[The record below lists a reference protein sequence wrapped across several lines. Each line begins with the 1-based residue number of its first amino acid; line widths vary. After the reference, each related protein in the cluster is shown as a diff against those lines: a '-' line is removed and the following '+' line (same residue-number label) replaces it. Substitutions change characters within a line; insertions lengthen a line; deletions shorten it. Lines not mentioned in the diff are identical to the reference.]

1 MKDRILLL
9 ACPLLVAM
17 SLIACS
23 EAEPPAA
30 ETGTKVASSEP
41 AESKPVYNAVAPA
54 EPEVFDNGE
63 RVLLDAPLINGLIM
77 PFDYSVLDQDDSQT
91 GPIRILKTE
100 MEVFGTNEVEAVAQ
114 LNNNLQAEGFQLL
127 NNKGTQ
133 GKLHRSYARGGRT
146 VFDGAET
153 VDVVAIA
160 YPSEKKPHNPA
171 AKAHLMVTVSSKQG

>member
-1 MKDRILLL
+1 M
-9 ACPLLVAM
+9 
-17 SLIACS
+17 
-23 EAEPPAA
+23 
-30 ETGTKVASSEP
+30 
-41 AESKPVYNAVAPA
+41 
-54 EPEVFDNGE
+54 
-63 RVLLDAPLINGLIM
+63 INFYWIQ
-77 PFDYSVLDQDDSQT
+77 V
-91 GPIRILKTE
+91 
-100 MEVFGTNEVEAVAQ
+100 
-114 LNNNLQAEGFQLL
+114 NNNLQAEGFQLL